1 MANHGAAALLMAS
14 LLLAVTLADA
24 RITLQVQG
32 GSMKEGNAAM
42 TFVKTVPALTCNKV
56 RGFQAGDTCF
66 DVAVGAG
73 LTQAQFLSFNPN
85 LNCLKVFVGQ
95 WVCLHA
101 SSA

>member
-1 MANHGAAALLMAS
+1 MANHAAAALLIAS
-14 LLLAVTLADA
+14 ILVAVTVADA

-32 GSMKEGNAAM
+32 GSTTEGDAVM
-42 TFVKTVPALTCNKV
+42 TFVKSVPALTCTKV

-66 DVAVGAG
+66 DVATGAG